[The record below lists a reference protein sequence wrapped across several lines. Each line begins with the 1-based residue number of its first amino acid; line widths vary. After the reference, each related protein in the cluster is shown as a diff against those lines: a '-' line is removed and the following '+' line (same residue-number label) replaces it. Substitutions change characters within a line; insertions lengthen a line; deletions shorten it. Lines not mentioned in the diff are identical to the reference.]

1 MSKFQVRRGAIVA
14 AFVAGA
20 LTLSGCVATTASEPD
35 AGSDSTEPQ
44 GVWVRAL
51 NGDPMA
57 VGMNAQL
64 TAGTVPSL
72 FSAQLFDP
80 LIFLSPEDGSLN
92 PGLAE
97 SWELSEDGLELTFEL
112 RDGVTWHDGEP
123 FTAEDVVFNYEE
135 IVPLQTYGAAL
146 ASHIESVEGVDEDT
160 VVLTLAEAYGPLL
173 ETVATQYMLPRHLYE
188 GTDYLLNPANKAPVG
203 TGPMKY
209 ETYSPGESVTLAAN
223 TEYWGPVPRVAE
235 AVYTVIPDPNSRM
248 EALSA
253 GEIDQAIIEP
263 SHQGRVADADDLQLI
278 QHGDYPQVVTM
289 TFNARNPA
297 LASPE
302 ARAAVF
308 AALDREELV
317 EVGMSG
323 VGEAATGF
331 FPESLDWAR
340 DPDIDFD
347 EDFPRD
353 LDAIEEALDDAGF
366 PRGADGT
373 RFTVKI
379 VYIQT
384 LTEVVGAVELAQSM
398 LHEIGIES
406 TLVPSTGPAY
416 SEALYSTSDFDLAFS
431 RASIGPDPSL
441 GIATRYI
448 CAPKLTSGYNPSD
461 VCDEKIEAAAA
472 EALTTVD
479 QEERGEAFRVLQQ
492 RARDLMFFTPI
503 AWFNGAFPT
512 VYTGRWD
519 GQDDPRDI
527 AERMPWS
534 TMTLVG

>member
-1 MSKFQVRRGAIVA
+1 MSKYSVA
-14 AFVAGA
+14 GGGVLAVFVAGA
-20 LTLSGCVATTASEPD
+20 LALTGCT
-35 AGSDSTEPQ
+35 AGSAPATEGDKGSTEPQ
-44 GVWVRAL
+44 GIWVRAL

-57 VGMNAQL
+57 VGFNAQL

-112 RDGVTWHDGEP
+112 REGVTWHDGEP
-123 FTAEDVVFNYEE
+123 FTADDVVFNFEE
-135 IVPLQTYGAAL
+135 IVPLQTFGAGL
-146 ASHIESVEGVDEDT
+146 AAHVQSVEAVDADT
-160 VVLTLAEAYGPLL
+160 VVLTLADAYGPLL
-173 ETVATQYMLPRHLYE
+173 ETVAAQYMLPSHIYE
-188 GTDYLLNPANKAPVG
+188 GTDYVLNPANKEPVG

-223 TEYWGPVPRVAE
+223 TEYWGPVSRVAQ

-248 EALSA
+248 EALGA

-263 SHQGRVADADDLQLI
+263 AQQARVSEAEDLQLI
-278 QHGDYPQVVTM
+278 DHGDYPQVVTL

-302 ARAAVF
+302 ARAALF
-308 AALDREELV
+308 AALDREQLV
-317 EVGMSG
+317 DVGMSG
-323 VGEAATGF
+323 VGQPANGF
-331 FPESLDWAR
+331 FPESLEWAL
-340 DPDIDFD
+340 DSDIDFD
-347 EDFPRD
+347 KDFPQD

-366 PRGADGT
+366 PRGPDGT

-398 LHEIGIES
+398 LHEIGVES
-406 TLVPSTGPAY
+406 VLVPSTGPAY
-416 SEALYSTSDFDLAFS
+416 SEALYSTSDFDLALS

-441 GIATRYI
+441 GIATRYV
-448 CAPKLTSGYNPSD
+448 CAPELTSGYNPSD
-461 VCDEKIEAAAA
+461 VCDSEIEAAAA
-472 EALTTVD
+472 KALATTD
-479 QEERGEAFRVLQQ
+479 QSERGQAFMELQQ
-492 RARDLMFFTPI
+492 RARDLMFFAPI
-503 AWFNGAFPT
+503 AWFDGAFPT
-512 VYTGRWD
+512 IYTGRWE
-519 GQDDPRDI
+519 GQDGPREI

-534 TMTLVG
+534 TMSLIG